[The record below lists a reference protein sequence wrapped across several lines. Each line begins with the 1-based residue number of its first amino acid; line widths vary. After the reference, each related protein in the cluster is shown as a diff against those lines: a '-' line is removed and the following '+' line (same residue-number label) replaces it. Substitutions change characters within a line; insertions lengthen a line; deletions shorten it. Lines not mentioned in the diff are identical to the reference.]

1 MALHK
6 NHQQH
11 KFSIANHSYIAGVAL
26 VEFVIFC
33 KVFYTVQ
40 STELE
45 MFTHIFSVE
54 VHTTV

>member
-45 MFTHIFSVE
+45 MFTHFQ
-54 VHTTV
+54 H